1 MITIIL
7 NHNIM
12 KPYQFML
19 GLLAG
24 AALVALTASTANLK
38 PNTQYE
44 FTQVTVIESVVPA
57 GLGRSRMITIGP
69 DGQMEEIK
77 MENFFS
83 LTGINFSNIRANDQ
97 AITNKVS
104 QMHAEGWELQDVTS
118 GVYGSGAFGEAGG
131 NNTGIFMTRYLF
143 RRAI

>member
-1 MITIIL
+1 
-7 NHNIM
+7 M
-12 KPYQFML
+12 KPYQFLL

-24 AALVALTASTANLK
+24 AALVVLTASTANLK

-69 DGQMEEIK
+69 NGQMEEIK
-77 MENFFS
+77 LENFFS
-83 LTGINFSNIRANDQ
+83 LTGINFSNVRENDQ
-97 AITNKVS
+97 AITNKISVMY
-104 QMHAEGWELQDVTS
+104 QEGWELQDVTS
-118 GVYGSGAFGEAGG
+118 GVYGSGTVGEAGG

-143 RRAI
+143 KRAI

>member
-1 MITIIL
+1 
-7 NHNIM
+7 M
-12 KPYQFML
+12 KPYQFLL

-24 AALVALTASTANLK
+24 ACLVVFTASTTNLK

-57 GLGRSRMITIGP
+57 VMGRSRMITIGP
-69 DGQMEEIK
+69 NGQMEEVK
-77 MENFFS
+77 LENFFS
-83 LTGINFSNIRANDQ
+83 LTGINFSNVRENDQ
-97 AITNKVS
+97 AITNKISVMY
-104 QMHAEGWELQDVTS
+104 QEGWELQDVTS

-143 RRAI
+143 RRAM